1 MKNTLFGFIALL
13 LLGSSLANAQ
23 KTKEFDIKSQDGN
36 IALHVTAGQKLQWSV
51 QLKGKQIIAPS
62 AISLQLE
69 NGESLGDNAS
79 IKTVSPVKVNTVIK
93 ALNYKKTIIQDV
105 YSELTLTCKKDFGV
119 IFRVYND
126 GVAYRFFTRRKGEI
140 VVKNEEANFNFTND
154 YKAFIPYMW
163 DYREGKIFNSS
174 FEALYKETN
183 ISKFAADSLAFLPL
197 LVDEGDNTKVVILE
211 ADLEDYPGMYLDLNE
226 THKGFKGVYSPYP
239 LETKMGG
246 YNNLNVIP
254 TKRAGYIAKT
264 SGTRSFPWRAV
275 VISQSDKELLNNDM
289 VQKLAS
295 PSRLADASWVKPG
308 QAAWDWWN
316 NWNITHVDFKAGIN
330 TQTYK
335 YYIDFAS
342 ANKIGYIIL
351 DEGWSVG
358 TDLSRISPAIDLK
371 EIVDYGK
378 LKHVDVI
385 LWATWS
391 AVAEQMDK
399 IFPLYSKMG
408 VRGFKIDFFDRDDQV
423 VVASTYAIAQKAAEY
438 HLMVDYHGIYK
449 PTGLQKTYPNV
460 IGFEGV
466 KGMENYK
473 WATEDQ
479 PRYTVSIPFI
489 RMMAGPMDYTPGAMR
504 NAIKSN
510 YHSVATA
517 PMSMGTRCNQ
527 LAMYV
532 LYEAPF
538 QMLADN
544 PTIYMKEQECT
555 DFITGVPTTTDET
568 IALDGKVGEFAA
580 VARRKGDTWFVGA
593 MTNWNARELTLDFA
607 FLPQGKYQAVIFRDG
622 VNADRDATDYKK
634 ENITIT
640 SSDKIN
646 VQLAPGGGW
655 AARIEKINQY
665 TSLNQVSIP
674 LTIAKQSGV
683 IKYF

>member
-1 MKNTLFGFIALL
+1 MKNKLTGLIVALL
-13 LLGSSLANAQ
+13 LSSTMLSAQ
-23 KTKEFDIKSQDGN
+23 KTKDFDVKSQDGN
-36 IALHVTAGQKLQWSV
+36 ITLHVATGKKLVWSV

-62 AISLQLE
+62 AMALQLG
-69 NGESLGDNAS
+69 NGDVLGDNAKVS
-79 IKTVSPVKVNTVIK
+79 SAKTEKINTTFK
-93 ALNYKKTIIQDV
+93 ALNYKKANVQDV
-105 YSELTLTCKKDFGV
+105 YNELTLTCKNDFGV
-119 IFRVYND
+119 KFRVYND
-126 GVAYRFFTRRKGEI
+126 GVAYRFFTKKKGEI
-140 VVKNEEANFNFTND
+140 VIKNEEANFNFAQD

-174 FEALYKETN
+174 FEALYKETK
-183 ISKFAADSLAFLPL
+183 ISKFATDSLAFLPL
-197 LVDEGDNTKVVILE
+197 MVDEGDNNKVVILE
-211 ADLEDYPGMYLDLNE
+211 ADLEDYPGMYLNMND
-226 THKGFKGVYSPYP
+226 THKGFMGVYAPYP

-246 YNNLNVIP
+246 YNNMNVIP

-264 SGTRSFPWRAV
+264 SGTRTFPWRAV

-295 PSRLADASWVKPG
+295 PSRVADASWVKPG

-330 TQTYK
+330 TPTYK

-351 DEGWSVG
+351 DEGWSVEG
-358 TDLSRISPAIDLK
+358 DLSKVSPAIDLK
-371 EIVDYGK
+371 EIVEYGK
-378 LKHVDVI
+378 QKHVDII

-391 AVAEQMDK
+391 NIARQMDE
-399 IFPLYSKMG
+399 IFPQYSKMG
-408 VRGFKIDFFDRDDQV
+408 VKGFKIDFFDRDDQV
-423 VVASTYAIAQKAAEY
+423 VIASTYAIAKKAAEY

-449 PTGLQKTYPNV
+449 PTGIQKTYPNV

-479 PRYTVSIPFI
+479 PHYTVSIPFI

-504 NAIKSN
+504 NAIKTN
-510 YHSVATA
+510 YYPVSTA

-532 LYEAPF
+532 VFEAPF

-568 IALDGKVGEFAA
+568 VALDGKVGEFAA
-580 VARRKGDTWFVGA
+580 VARQKGDTWFVGA
-593 MTNWNARELTLDFA
+593 MTNWDARQLTLDFS
-607 FLPQGKYQAVIFRDG
+607 FLPVGNYQAVVFRDG

-634 ENITIT
+634 ETIKIASGDKLNI
-640 SSDKIN
+640 
-646 VQLAPGGGW
+646 QLAPGGGW
-655 AARIEKINQY
+655 AARIEKI
-665 TSLNQVSIP
+665 
-674 LTIAKQSGV
+674 K
-683 IKYF
+683 

>member
-1 MKNTLFGFIALL
+1 MKNKLTGLIVALL
-13 LLGSSLANAQ
+13 LSSTMLSAQ
-23 KTKEFDIKSQDGN
+23 KTKDFDVKSQDGN
-36 IALHVTAGQKLQWSV
+36 ITLHVATGKKLVWSV

-62 AISLQLE
+62 AMALQLG
-69 NGESLGDNAS
+69 NGDVLGDNAKVS
-79 IKTVSPVKVNTVIK
+79 SAKTEKINTTFK
-93 ALNYKKTIIQDV
+93 ALNYKKANVQDV
-105 YSELTLTCKKDFGV
+105 YNELTLTCKNDFGV
-119 IFRVYND
+119 KFRVYND
-126 GVAYRFFTRRKGEI
+126 GVAYRFFTKKKGEI
-140 VVKNEEANFNFTND
+140 VIKNEEANFNFAQD

-174 FEALYKETN
+174 FEALYKETK
-183 ISKFAADSLAFLPL
+183 ISKFATDSLAFLPL
-197 LVDEGDNTKVVILE
+197 MVDEGDNNKVVILE
-211 ADLEDYPGMYLDLNE
+211 ADLEDYPGMYLNMND
-226 THKGFKGVYSPYP
+226 THKGFMGVYAPYP

-246 YNNLNVIP
+246 YNNMNVIP

-264 SGTRSFPWRAV
+264 SGTRTFPWRAV

-295 PSRLADASWVKPG
+295 PSRVADASWVKPG

-330 TQTYK
+330 TPTYK

-351 DEGWSVG
+351 DEGWSVEG
-358 TDLSRISPAIDLK
+358 DLSKVSPAINLK
-371 EIVDYGK
+371 EIVEYGK
-378 LKHVDVI
+378 QKHVDII

-391 AVAEQMDK
+391 NIARQMDE
-399 IFPLYSKMG
+399 IFPQYSKMG
-408 VRGFKIDFFDRDDQV
+408 VKGFKIDFFDRDDQV
-423 VVASTYAIAQKAAEY
+423 VIASTYAIAKKAAEY

-449 PTGLQKTYPNV
+449 PTGIQKTYPNV

-479 PRYTVSIPFI
+479 PHYTVSIPFI

-504 NAIKSN
+504 NAIKTN
-510 YHSVATA
+510 YYPVSTA

-532 LYEAPF
+532 VFEAPF

-568 IALDGKVGEFAA
+568 VALDGKVGEFAA
-580 VARRKGDTWFVGA
+580 VARQKGDTWFVGA
-593 MTNWNARELTLDFA
+593 MTNWEARQLTLDFS
-607 FLPQGKYQAVIFRDG
+607 FLPAGNYQAVVFRDG
-622 VNADRDATDYKK
+622 INADRDATDYKK
-634 ENITIT
+634 ETVKIASGDKLNI
-640 SSDKIN
+640 
-646 VQLAPGGGW
+646 QLAPGGGW
-655 AARIEKINQY
+655 AARIEKI
-665 TSLNQVSIP
+665 
-674 LTIAKQSGV
+674 K
-683 IKYF
+683 